1 MIVLVWDGQRL
12 FMQMYLLIKREII
25 FNVVCMLLNDGKNYA
40 VLDGVPTRSL
50 SLAYLISWLELT
62 DLL

>member
-25 FNVVCMLLNDGKNYA
+25 FNVVCMLLNDGKNFA
-40 VLDGVPTRSL
+40 VSRWG
-50 SLAYLISWLELT
+50 T
-62 DLL
+62 DYRPDHCHWHT